1 MFLISREFARES
13 GLPLKFVR
21 KLCRGGAIP
30 HINVGSSYYIDVD
43 GAKKRIVEMAQEGIN
58 KSSSN
63 YLETVEA
70 LQREK
75 HGYPSK

>member
-21 KLCRGGAIP
+21 KLCRAGTIP
-30 HINVGSSYYIDVD
+30 HINVGSSYYIDAES
-43 GAKKRIVEMAQEGIN
+43 AKERICKMAREGVSN
-58 KSSSN
+58 NPSS
-63 YLETVEA
+63 YLEMVEE
-70 LQREK
+70 LQKK

>member
-21 KLCRGGAIP
+21 KLCRGGTIP

-43 GAKKRIVEMAQEGIN
+43 GAKKKIVEMAQEGISKN
-58 KSSSN
+58 PTS
-63 YLETVEA
+63 YIETVEA